1 MKVNMFIASIH
12 LLGAT
17 TKIISPNFDF
27 HELPR
32 KNMSHRDI
40 FTNEMDQIVST
51 YGLNYRGEKEIQT
64 CFNRLVKEQQ
74 QSWNGGNN

>member
-1 MKVNMFIASIH
+1 MFIASIH

-17 TKIISPNFDF
+17 TKITSPNFDF

-32 KNMSHRDI
+32 KNMSHRNI
-40 FTNEMDQIVST
+40 FTRGIDQTVSA
-51 YGLNYRGEKEIQT
+51 YGLNYEGEKEIQT

-74 QSWNGGNN
+74 QSWNGDNNQ